1 MWWGVQYDIRG
12 GKGCGGGYSMIS
24 EGGGV
29 WWGVQYDIRG
39 GRGVVGGTV

>member
-1 MWWGVQYDIRG
+1 
-12 GKGCGGGYSMIS
+12 MIS

-39 GRGVVGGTV
+39 GRGVVGGTARERASSRGGAAGDV